1 MAVFLEFLDNQEV
14 LEISEEA
21 ISLKYQWP
29 HPTPRKNLK
38 LYRWKLKAKSKM
50 KIHHI
55 VWIYC
60 LQLTFGQPH
69 LLWQYG
75 YNDKEQRKDDND
87 DTIWENLIKYV
98 QASDRP
104 QCSKY
109 SNVCQDQ
116 IEKVETIWKSD
127 YHIKHQIHLWENTV
141 MMKCHFVHF
150 TIWCHYT
157 KCTHFDGGVSFR
169 NCVRRFYRTHLI
181 FWQLYT
187 LCTPFILTKSPSETV
202 YIIYFR
208 DFAERS

>member
-1 MAVFLEFLDNQEV
+1 MN
-14 LEISEEA
+14 
-21 ISLKYQWP
+21 
-29 HPTPRKNLK
+29 T
-38 LYRWKLKAKSKM
+38 
-50 KIHHI
+50 HHI

-98 QASDRP
+98 QASDSP

-127 YHIKHQIHLWENTV
+127 YHIKHQIRLWENTV

-150 TIWCHYT
+150 TLLCHNTMY
-157 KCTHFDGGVSFR
+157 THFDGGVSF
-169 NCVRRFYRTHLI
+169 
-181 FWQLYT
+181 
-187 LCTPFILTKSPSETV
+187 TPFILAALDPV
-202 YIIYFR
+202 YPFHINQISLWDCDIFPR
-208 DFAERS
+208 FCREKLRCPWWWW